1 MGRHIKREEATMNNS
16 ATKISDILPYD
27 KTLSDDMATQIYNGF
42 VTGFNSIDGSY
53 EVDGLKFYAT
63 WFTDYVYRKYKN
75 SFILSYSDDEM
86 AWNKMFTFYSNHIK
100 EMQIVDQMWGN
111 YYDTEESAKKLLDGV
126 ISSSKVTSKVS
137 GTPQDGTSY
146 VDDYPDTETL
156 QTSESTQGDKS
167 VLAKMQEVTKKL
179 TSYKKTWAEMFRK
192 EMGLWIAL

>member
-1 MGRHIKREEATMNNS
+1 MNNS

-27 KTLSDDMATQIYNGF
+27 KTLSDPIATQIYNGF

-111 YYDTEESAKKLLDGV
+111 YYDTEESAMKLLDGV
-126 ISSSKVTSKVS
+126 TSSSKVTSKVS

-192 EMGLWIAL
+192 ETGLWIAL